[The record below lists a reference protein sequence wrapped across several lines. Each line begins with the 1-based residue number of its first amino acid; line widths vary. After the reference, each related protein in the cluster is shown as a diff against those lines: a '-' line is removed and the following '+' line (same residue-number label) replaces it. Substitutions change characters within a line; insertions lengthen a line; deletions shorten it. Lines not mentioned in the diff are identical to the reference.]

1 MAEKK
6 QTNTQMV
13 KLSGNREYKS
23 DVFTMLMEYPEYA
36 LQVYNAINGS
46 DYNDPSIVDIIT
58 LDRGISLT
66 VHNDSA
72 FVVDSNLSIYEHQS
86 TVCPNMPIRSLIYYA
101 DIMRPYIKNKDI
113 YYKKLINIPTP
124 QFVVLYNGS
133 EDQPEISK
141 QKLSDAFIHKT
152 DCPEIEL
159 VCTVYNINNGK
170 NKYMVEN
177 CYALNGYMTF
187 VNYVRLYDNDP
198 EVPSLK
204 EAIKM
209 ALDRCIDEDIL
220 KEFFL
225 SHYDE
230 VQKMVELDYTF
241 ENRLRM
247 NYRDAKEEGR
257 IEGIEIGEIRYLINQ
272 VFKKVSKGKSENEII
287 DDLEDTFENIHPIY
301 EYIISNPDQTVEQI
315 TEAILNKN

>member
-1 MAEKK
+1 
-6 QTNTQMV
+6 
-13 KLSGNREYKS
+13 
-23 DVFTMLMEYPEYA
+23 
-36 LQVYNAINGS
+36 
-46 DYNDPSIVDIIT
+46 
-58 LDRGISLT
+58 
-66 VHNDSA
+66 
-72 FVVDSNLSIYEHQS
+72 
-86 TVCPNMPIRSLIYYA
+86 
-101 DIMRPYIKNKDI
+101 
-113 YYKKLINIPTP
+113 
-124 QFVVLYNGS
+124 
-133 EDQPEISK
+133 
-141 QKLSDAFIHKT
+141 
-152 DCPEIEL
+152 
-159 VCTVYNINNGK
+159 
-170 NKYMVEN
+170 MVEN
-177 CYALNGYMTF
+177 CYALYGYMTF

-225 SHYDE
+225 SYYDE

-247 NYRDAKEEGR
+247 NYRDAKEEGL
-257 IEGIEIGEIRYLINQ
+257 IEGIKIGEIRYLINQ

>member
-6 QTNTQMV
+6 QMNTQMV

-177 CYALNGYMTF
+177 CYALYGYMTF